1 MQILGSFTSDAFWC
15 FFSQI
20 HSHVIWR
27 SDTLFI
33 CMCRACVYMLGRLK
47 SVLVCV
53 MVTEGEKNQTPE
65 SSNLK
70 FD

>member
-1 MQILGSFTSDAFWC
+1 
-15 FFSQI
+15 
-20 HSHVIWR
+20 
-27 SDTLFI
+27 
-33 CMCRACVYMLGRLK
+33 MLGRLK
-47 SVLVCV
+47 SVRVCV